1 MNSNENCDKKWI
13 KKNDLW
19 SGQYSANKNIRFKN
33 FMLRSNL
40 WNYSD
45 AYIVV
50 KWTATVEGDS
60 DAKKN

>member
-1 MNSNENCDKKWI
+1 
-13 KKNDLW
+13 
-19 SGQYSANKNIRFKN
+19 
-33 FMLRSNL
+33 MLRSNL